1 MLDTA
6 LKEWAIVCDLLL
18 SGELKLLL
26 RKGGIHESGGP
37 GVFELE
43 HPRFLLY
50 PSYVHQKPEM
60 IKPDYRGRVAVLD
73 EEPGEVTFAGLGEA
87 GKVWRV
93 PSREAFDTL
102 DDLHCW
108 SPAQIDMRF
117 TYKPDRPLYLLAV
130 RAYRLATTHT
140 VKNHEEYSG
149 CRSWVALRPGDAV
162 EDAGAEPVIADEPFA
177 GLIDLID
184 RAFSPVHG

>member
-18 SGELKLLL
+18 SGELVLLL

-50 PSYVHQKPEM
+50 PSYVHQKPGM
-60 IKPDYRGRVAVLD
+60 IKPAFRDRVRVLD
-73 EEPGEVTFAGLGEA
+73 AEPSEVTFDGLGEA
-87 GKVWRV
+87 EKIWRV
-93 PSREAFDTL
+93 PSGEVFNTL
-102 DDLHCW
+102 NDLHCW

-117 TYKPDRPLYLLAV
+117 NYKPDRPLYLLAV
-130 RAYRLATTHT
+130 RAYRLATPKT
-140 VKNHEEYSG
+140 VKNQEEYSG
-149 CRSWVALRPGDAV
+149 CRSWVALRPSDAV
-162 EDAGAEPVIADEPFA
+162 EDAVAEPVISDEDFA
-177 GLIDLID
+177 TIVDRIDQ
-184 RAFSPVHG
+184 AFGRE